1 MANPFAGTPF
11 IPSDNPELPQIMQR
25 QRMAQMLLQ
34 QGQEPL
40 QGQMVSGH
48 YVAPSW
54 TQGLAKGL
62 QTYMGQK
69 GLKESDE
76 KMLELARQL
85 RSQEQGDIQ
94 KFMELSQG
102 KPART
107 IQPLTPNDDEG
118 NPMPAAQVDAQ
129 ASDMNAAYAALL
141 SSQSPQLRQMGMQG
155 SMSMAQKQAE
165 LAQGQQQRVKASQLW
180 QSVGG
185 DPQKFIMSGGDPNIA
200 KQFAESPTLGKSK
213 GVVVGDSLL
222 DPYTAKVI
230 GSANNPNKPFKA
242 DGTPNQA
249 FQQWELQKAAASRAP
264 MPAQPYFQPVQ
275 TAQGVMAFNARTGRM
290 EPVQVGGAPVVGAQF
305 DPNLQGTLAG
315 AKESGKMM
323 GEAQTQAKIDLPKV
337 AAQGEE
343 TVKLVDDLLAAPGFK
358 QAVGTSR
365 VLGIQNIPGTAA
377 KDFDIRLDQLKGKQ
391 FLQAFESL
399 KGGGQITEVEGRKA
413 TDAIS
418 RMNAAASEAEFTKA
432 AREFQDVIRQGVERA
447 KGRAGGASG
456 GPPAPKRMRFDAQG
470 NVIP

>member
-1 MANPFAGTPF
+1 MPV
-11 IPSDNPELPQIMQR
+11 IMRR
-25 QRMAQMLLQ
+25 QRMAEQLLQ
-34 QGQEPL
+34 QAQEPL

-54 TQGLAKGL
+54 TQMLAKGV

-76 KMLELARQL
+76 RMAELARQL
-85 RSQEQGDIQ
+85 RGQEQADIQ
-94 KFMELSQG
+94 KFSQLAQG
-102 KPART
+102 TPART
-107 IQPLTPNDDEG
+107 IQPLTPTDDEG
-118 NPMPAAQVDAQ
+118 NPMPAAEVAGQ
-129 ASDMNAAYAALL
+129 APNLGAAYAALL
-141 SSQSPQLRQMGMQG
+141 SSQSPALRQMGMQG
-155 SMSMAQKQAE
+155 TLQMPQIQAQKEERDLARKQRMEEIQMRLADARTAAAERAQLQRE
-165 LAQGQQQRVKASQLW
+165 LAQMQIEARKELAT
-180 QSVGG
+180 
-185 DPQKFIMSGGDPNIA
+185 IA
-200 KQFAESPTLGKSK
+200 K
-213 GVVVGDSLL
+213 
-222 DPYTAKVI
+222 
-230 GSANNPNKPFKA
+230 SA
-242 DGTPNQA
+242 TNQ
-249 FQQWELQKAAASRAP
+249 
-264 MPAQPYFQPVQ
+264 QPYFQPVQ

-323 GEAQTQAKIDLPKV
+323 GEAQTQAKIELPKV
-337 AAQGEE
+337 VAQGEE

-365 VLGIQNIPGTAA
+365 VFGIQNIPGTAA

-418 RMNAAASEAEFTKA
+418 RMNAAASEEEFTKA
-432 AREFQDVIRQGVERA
+432 AKEFQDIIRQGVERA
-447 KGRAGGASG
+447 KGRAGGVSG
-456 GPPAPKRMRFDAQG
+456 GAPKRMRFDAQG
-470 NVIP
+470 NLIP

>member
-1 MANPFAGTPF
+1 MANPFAGTPI
-11 IPSDNPELPQIMQR
+11 IPQDNPELPVIMRR
-25 QRMAQMLLQ
+25 QRMAEQLLQ
-34 QGQEPL
+34 QSQEPL

-54 TQGLAKGL
+54 TQGLAKLVQG
-62 QTYMGQK
+62 YMGRK
-69 GLKESDE
+69 GVEEADQR
-76 KMLELARQL
+76 MVELARQL
-85 RSQEQGDIQ
+85 RGQEQADIQ
-94 KFMELSQG
+94 KFSQLAQG
-102 KPART
+102 TPART
-107 IQPLTPNDDEG
+107 IQPLTPTDDEG
-118 NPMPAAQVDAQ
+118 NPMPAAEVAGQ
-129 ASDMNAAYAALL
+129 APNLGAAYAALL
-141 SSQSPQLRQMGMQG
+141 SSQSPALRQMGMQG
-155 SMSMAQKQAE
+155 TLQMPQIQAQKEERDLARKQRMEEIHMRLADARTAAAERAQLQRE
-165 LAQGQQQRVKASQLW
+165 LAQMQIEARKELAT
-180 QSVGG
+180 
-185 DPQKFIMSGGDPNIA
+185 IA
-200 KQFAESPTLGKSK
+200 K
-213 GVVVGDSLL
+213 
-222 DPYTAKVI
+222 
-230 GSANNPNKPFKA
+230 SAA
-242 DGTPNQA
+242 NQ
-249 FQQWELQKAAASRAP
+249 
-264 MPAQPYFQPVQ
+264 QPYFQPVQ

-337 AAQGEE
+337 VAQGEE

-365 VLGIQNIPGTAA
+365 VLGVQNIPGTAA

-418 RMNAAASEAEFTKA
+418 RMNAAASEEEFTKA
-432 AREFQDVIRQGVERA
+432 AREFQDIIRQGVERA
-447 KGRAGGASG
+447 KGRASG
-456 GPPAPKRMRFDAQG
+456 QQAQPTQPKRMRFDAQG

>member
-129 ASDMNAAYAALL
+129 SPDMNAAYAALL

-155 SMSMAQKQAE
+155 TLQMPQIQAQKEERDLARKQRMEEIQMRLSDARTAAADRAQLQRE
-165 LAQGQQQRVKASQLW
+165 LAQMQIEARKELAT
-180 QSVGG
+180 
-185 DPQKFIMSGGDPNIA
+185 IA
-200 KQFAESPTLGKSK
+200 KS
-213 GVVVGDSLL
+213 
-222 DPYTAKVI
+222 TA
-230 GSANNPNKPFKA
+230 
-242 DGTPNQA
+242 NQ
-249 FQQWELQKAAASRAP
+249 
-264 MPAQPYFQPVQ
+264 QPYFQPVQ

-337 AAQGEE
+337 VAQGEE

-418 RMNAAASEAEFTKA
+418 RMNAAASETEFTKA
-432 AREFQDVIRQGVERA
+432 AREFQDIIRQGVERA

-456 GPPAPKRMRFDAQG
+456 GPQAPKRMRFDAQG

>member
-62 QTYMGQK
+62 QAYMGQK

-129 ASDMNAAYAALL
+129 SPDMNAAYAALL

-155 SMSMAQKQAE
+155 TLQMPQIQAQKE
-165 LAQGQQQRVKASQLW
+165 ERDLARKQRMEEIQMRLSDAR
-180 QSVGG
+180 
-185 DPQKFIMSGGDPNIA
+185 
-200 KQFAESPTLGKSK
+200 T
-213 GVVVGDSLL
+213 
-222 DPYTAKVI
+222 
-230 GSANNPNKPFKA
+230 
-242 DGTPNQA
+242 
-249 FQQWELQKAAASRAP
+249 AAADRA
-264 MPAQPYFQPVQ
+264 
-275 TAQGVMAFNARTGRM
+275 
-290 EPVQVGGAPVVGAQF
+290 
-305 DPNLQGTLAG
+305 
-315 AKESGKMM
+315 
-323 GEAQTQAKIDLPKV
+323 
-337 AAQGEE
+337 
-343 TVKLVDDLLAAPGFK
+343 
-358 QAVGTSR
+358 
-365 VLGIQNIPGTAA
+365 
-377 KDFDIRLDQLKGKQ
+377 QL
-391 FLQAFESL
+391 
-399 KGGGQITEVEGRKA
+399 
-413 TDAIS
+413 
-418 RMNAAASEAEFTKA
+418 
-432 AREFQDVIRQGVERA
+432 
-447 KGRAGGASG
+447 
-456 GPPAPKRMRFDAQG
+456 
-470 NVIP
+470 